1 MLRDNMEHK
10 EYLVKVID
18 EDNETYNIK
27 TFAYTMK
34 EAIDNIVVM
43 PLITHIV
50 HIHSDQD
57 DKKWLPT
64 SKLELSDLR
73 KIRAEI
79 TNEKELL
86 EILVNNNIVEE

>member
-1 MLRDNMEHK
+1 MLRDHMKHK
-10 EYLVKVID
+10 EYIVKVID
-18 EDNETYNIK
+18 EDNKIYNIK

-43 PLITHIV
+43 PLITHI
-50 HIHSDQD
+50 IHMYSDQD

-73 KIRAEI
+73 EIRAEI
-79 TNEKELL
+79 TDEKELL
-86 EILVNNNIVEE
+86 EILINNNIVEE

>member
-1 MLRDNMEHK
+1 MEHK
-10 EYLVKVID
+10 EYLIKVID
-18 EDNETYNIK
+18 EDKETYNIK

-43 PLITHIV
+43 PMITHIV
-50 HIHSDQD
+50 HIHSNQD

-73 KIRAEI
+73 EIRAEI

>member
-1 MLRDNMEHK
+1 MKHK
-10 EYLVKVID
+10 EYIVKVID
-18 EDNETYNIK
+18 EDNKIYNIK

-43 PLITHIV
+43 PLITHI
-50 HIHSDQD
+50 IHMYSDQD

-73 KIRAEI
+73 EIRAEI
-79 TNEKELL
+79 TDEKELL
-86 EILVNNNIVEE
+86 KILINNNIVEE

>member
-1 MLRDNMEHK
+1 MEHK
-10 EYLVKVID
+10 EYLIKVID
-18 EDNETYNIK
+18 EDKETYNIK
-27 TFAYTMK
+27 TFAQTMT
-34 EAIDNIVVM
+34 EAIENIVVM

-73 KIRAEI
+73 EIRAEI

>member
-1 MLRDNMEHK
+1 MEHK
-10 EYLVKVID
+10 EYLIKVID
-18 EDNETYNIK
+18 EDKETYNIK
-27 TFAYTMK
+27 TFAQTMK

-43 PLITHIV
+43 PMITHIV
-50 HIHSDQD
+50 HIHSNQD

-73 KIRAEI
+73 EIRAEI

>member
-1 MLRDNMEHK
+1 MLRDYMKHK
-10 EYLVKVID
+10 EYIVKVID
-18 EDNETYNIK
+18 EDNKIYNIK

-50 HIHSDQD
+50 HVHSDQD

-73 KIRAEI
+73 KLRAEI
-79 TNEKELL
+79 TDEKELL

>member
-1 MLRDNMEHK
+1 MEHK
-10 EYLVKVID
+10 EYLIKVID
-18 EDNETYNIK
+18 EDKETYNIK
-27 TFAYTMK
+27 TFAQTMK

-43 PLITHIV
+43 PMITHIV
-50 HIHSDQD
+50 HIHSNQD

>member
-1 MLRDNMEHK
+1 MLRDHMKHK
-10 EYLVKVID
+10 EYIVKVID
-18 EDNETYNIK
+18 EDNKIYNIK

-43 PLITHIV
+43 PLITHI
-50 HIHSDQD
+50 IHMYSDQD

-73 KIRAEI
+73 EIRAEI
-79 TNEKELL
+79 TDEKELL
-86 EILVNNNIVEE
+86 KILINNNIVEE

>member
-1 MLRDNMEHK
+1 MLRDYMKHK
-10 EYLVKVID
+10 EYIVKVID
-18 EDNETYNIK
+18 EDNKIYNIK

-43 PLITHIV
+43 PLITHI
-50 HIHSDQD
+50 IHMYSDQD

-73 KIRAEI
+73 EIRAEI
-79 TNEKELL
+79 TDEKELL
-86 EILVNNNIVEE
+86 KILINNNIVEE

>member
-1 MLRDNMEHK
+1 MLRDYMKHK
-10 EYLVKVID
+10 EYIVKVID

-27 TFAYTMK
+27 TFAHTMK

-73 KIRAEI
+73 EIRAEI

>member
-1 MLRDNMEHK
+1 MKHK
-10 EYLVKVID
+10 EYIVKVID
-18 EDNETYNIK
+18 EDNKIYNIK

-43 PLITHIV
+43 PLITHI
-50 HIHSDQD
+50 IHMYSDQD

-73 KIRAEI
+73 EIRAEI
-79 TNEKELL
+79 TDEKELL
-86 EILVNNNIVEE
+86 EILINNNIVEE

>member
-10 EYLVKVID
+10 EYLIKVID
-18 EDNETYNIK
+18 EDKETYNIK

-43 PLITHIV
+43 PLITHI
-50 HIHSDQD
+50 IHMYSDQD

-79 TNEKELL
+79 TDEKELL
-86 EILVNNNIVEE
+86 EVLINNNIVEE

>member
-1 MLRDNMEHK
+1 MEHK
-10 EYLVKVID
+10 EYLIKVID

-27 TFAYTMK
+27 TFAQTMT

-79 TNEKELL
+79 TDEKELL
-86 EILVNNNIVEE
+86 EVLINNNIVEE

>member
-10 EYLVKVID
+10 EYLIKVID
-18 EDNETYNIK
+18 EDKETYNIK

-43 PLITHIV
+43 PLITHI
-50 HIHSDQD
+50 IHMYSDQD

-73 KIRAEI
+73 KLRAEI
-79 TNEKELL
+79 TDEKELL
-86 EILVNNNIVEE
+86 EILVNNIVEE